1 VEQLVDNRYKIIE
14 PLGSGGMADVF
25 LAHDNVLDR
34 KVALK
39 VMSGRYASDD
49 EFVERFRREA
59 QSAAAL
65 SHPNIV
71 SIYDRG
77 ESEDGTYYIAM
88 EYLSGGTLKDR
99 IVKRGA
105 LPAKTAAAVA
115 AQIAEALKVAHDRG
129 LVHRDIKPHNILITE
144 GGDIKVTDF
153 GIARAASSSTMTK
166 TGAVMGTAHYISP
179 EQAMGESVGPAS
191 DLYSLGVLL
200 YEMLTGELPFDADTP
215 IGIAMKHVNGQ
226 LRPPREVNPNVP
238 AGMNAIVVK
247 LLQKDPE
254 DRYASDQELI
264 DDLERASRGETPAG
278 AATTQVMNRA
288 ERTGGTQVM
297 PQVPPRRDKEEK
309 RRRWLVPLLL
319 LGLLLLALLG
329 FAGYNLLS
337 SEPEVPQVNVPDL
350 TGLTLEEARDEVGDD
365 LTVVEGGSEDGP
377 EEAGIVLEQDP
388 RAGSGQV
395 DEGSEIEVTVSS
407 GRNDVPNVLGG
418 NEDEASQALSDA
430 GFEVEV
436 ETVESE
442 EDEVGEVLEQ
452 SPSGGSTQDVG
463 STVTISVGSG
473 PTLVAVPDIPV
484 GSSESQAASQ
494 LESAGLTLGSTSTTE
509 SSDVAEGGVVAQDPL
524 PGTEVEEGSSVNVTL
539 SSGPPQVEVPNVVGS
554 NINSAAQTMLN
565 AGLGYTPI
573 GVESSESAGTV
584 ISTSPSAGTTLEA
597 GSVVDITYSLGEPE
611 EEPEVTVEEPDDD
624 TPTQPPQNNNN
635 SNNSGTNTQAPTP
648 SAPQPGTG
656 NTPGG
661 NTPGSNTP
669 GGRDSGPSDD

>member
-1 VEQLVDNRYKIIE
+1 
-14 PLGSGGMADVF
+14 MADVF

-39 VMSGRYASDD
+39 VMSGRYSSDD

-65 SHPNIV
+65 AHPNIV

-105 LPAKTAAAVA
+105 IPAKTAAAVA
-115 AQIAEALKVAHDRG
+115 AQIAEALKVAHDRDV
-129 LVHRDIKPHNILITE
+129 VHRDIKPHNILITE

-179 EQAMGESVGPAS
+179 EQAMGESVGSAS

-200 YEMLTGELPFDADTP
+200 YEMLTGKLPYDADTP

-226 LRPPREVNPNVP
+226 LRPPREVNSNVP

-254 DRYASDQELI
+254 NRYASDQEFI
-264 DDLERASRGETPAG
+264 DDLERASRGESPAG

-288 ERTGGTQVM
+288 GRTDGTQGM
-297 PQVPPRRDKEEK
+297 PPVPPRQTERKK
-309 RRRWLVPLLL
+309 RRGLVPLIL

-329 FAGYNLLS
+329 FAGYNYLQGA
-337 SEPEVPQVNVPDL
+337 SEPEVAQVNVPDL
-350 TGLTLEEARDEVGDD
+350 TGMTLEEARGEYPGFDI
-365 LTVVEGGSEDGP
+365 VEGGTEDGTD
-377 EEAGIVLEQDP
+377 EAGIVLDQSP
-388 RAGSGQV
+388 SSGGGQV
-395 DEGSEIEVTVSS
+395 DEGSEIEVTVAS
-407 GRNDVPNVLGG
+407 GQNEVPNVRGG
-418 NEDEASQALSDA
+418 AEEEAGQALSDK

-436 ETVESE
+436 ETVESDD
-442 EDEVGEVLEQ
+442 DEVGEVLDQ
-452 SPSGGSTQDVG
+452 NPSGGSTEDVG

-473 PTLVAVPDIPV
+473 PDMVAVPDVPV

-494 LESAGLTLGSTSTTE
+494 LDSAGLALGSVSTTE
-509 SSDVAEGGVVAQDPL
+509 SVDVAEGGVVAQDP
-524 PGTEVEEGSSVNVTL
+524 PPDTEVEEGSSVNITL
-539 SSGPPQVEVPNVVGS
+539 SSGPPQTEVPDVVGS
-554 NINSAAQTMLN
+554 DVNSASQTMLDTQ
-565 AGLGYTPI
+565 LGYQTFGI
-573 GVESSESAGTV
+573 QSSEDVGTV
-584 ISTSPSAGTTLEA
+584 ISTDPGAGTTLDTNT
-597 GSVVDITYSLGEPE
+597 VVAVTYSLGEPE
-611 EEPEVTVEEPDDD
+611 EEPPETTVEDETPV
-624 TPTQPPQNNNN
+624 TPTQPPQNNQN
-635 SNNSGTNTQAPTP
+635 SNGNNNENNNQNNATPTP
-648 SAPQPGTG
+648 GQTPSVNPSSPSPSSPS
-656 NTPGG
+656 NTGG
-661 NTPGSNTP
+661 NTSGGGS
-669 GGRDSGPSDD
+669 DSDDDNGDDG